1 MQGTNILGCLENDYR
16 AKMTDGQTLK
26 DSRIETNIVGVTS
39 VLKFLAG
46 NNIQPVGG
54 TDGDGVTNTQEFFK
68 DVDTH
73 IIKLLTVE
81 VLGDKPE
88 IIMFH
93 VILDSNVPPILGSH
107 YRSPQHKMFRTIAVS
122 NKEYIEKYTLT
133 TATYSLDR

>member
-1 MQGTNILGCLENDYR
+1 MNILGHLENDYR
-16 AKMTDGQTLK
+16 GKMTDRQMLQ
-26 DSRIETNIVGVTS
+26 DSRIENNLVSVTLVS
-39 VLKFLAG
+39 KFLAG
-46 NNIQPVGG
+46 NYIQLVGG
-54 TDGDGVTNTQEFFK
+54 TDRDSITNTQEFLK

-73 IIKLLTVE
+73 VIKLLTVE

-122 NKEYIEKYTLT
+122 NKEYIEIYTLT